1 MNDIKRLFFNLTP
14 DTLAAIVIELSDN
27 QAMYW
32 QRQAALDAGFDNC
45 GDEFWA
51 MLSAAADSR
60 IQASSEP
67 KFGDEVVCNQP
78 FWPGRANPTQA
89 ETGPKPV

>member
-1 MNDIKRLFFNLTP
+1 MNDIKQLFFNLTP

-67 KFGDEVVCNQP
+67 KFGDEVAAILARQ
-78 FWPGRANPTQA
+78 G
-89 ETGPKPV
+89 